1 MNGDAGVDPV
11 QSGFEFRKKFARS
24 DTIFRFPS
32 EILNGK
38 PLCKVTEQRDLS
50 DPDNCNHV
58 GDSVLCDRTN
68 LCRDVVSQKTFWL
81 RRHSLHRMSH
91 RQVDQLPA
99 GSTSRRTSLDD
110 VLSSAEKISC
120 VLQDLTSYLM
130 VTLNIS
136 EVQPFVPAEMRT
148 FQTRVSRQWEST
160 WDGLVAGG
168 Q

>member
-68 LCRDVVSQKTFWL
+68 LCRDVFGMWSVRRGSGFVASNKSQTGGPIA
-81 RRHSLHRMSH
+81 SG
-91 RQVDQLPA
+91 VDE
-99 GSTSRRTSLDD
+99 S
-110 VLSSAEKISC
+110 
-120 VLQDLTSYLM
+120 QD
-130 VTLNIS
+130 
-136 EVQPFVPAEMRT
+136 QP
-148 FQTRVSRQWEST
+148 
-160 WDGLVAGG
+160 G
-168 Q
+168 